1 MLVYCYK
8 NKNYI
13 KIINNI
19 INEFRYKILL
29 NSIKYLDLN
38 NVFNILLLNKNFY
51 NNYKTKIINETFKN
65 EKLSLKKR
73 LEIWKILLNI
83 KNIKK
88 KYNNYKILLYTYQKA
103 ELNSNIS
110 KNIRIIKLDVER
122 TFFNKNIDENR
133 KKTGNILELINYL
146 YEKIGYCQGMNFL
159 VKFLL
164 NVTEFNEEEVFYI
177 MCGLLENT
185 EFLNNFT
192 HDLEFY
198 QNYFKI
204 FEKLI
209 EIFFPLIFQ
218 KMKQY
223 KIEAYFYCPSW
234 FFTLFTGIFQNF
246 NDTENYPKCLI
257 LIFENFLLNGY
268 LAIFQ
273 VGFCLINYYKEKIIQ
288 LDSNNFGEFLT
299 TYLNQCDI
307 FLNENFNIFKQNFYD
322 CNEIITKNL
331 LINIDNIINNK

>member
-1 MLVYCYK
+1 
-8 NKNYI
+8 
-13 KIINNI
+13 
-19 INEFRYKILL
+19 
-29 NSIKYLDLN
+29 
-38 NVFNILLLNKNFY
+38 
-51 NNYKTKIINETFKN
+51 
-65 EKLSLKKR
+65 
-73 LEIWKILLNI
+73 
-83 KNIKK
+83 
-88 KYNNYKILLYTYQKA
+88 
-103 ELNSNIS
+103 
-110 KNIRIIKLDVER
+110 
-122 TFFNKNIDENR
+122 
-133 KKTGNILELINYL
+133 
-146 YEKIGYCQGMNFL
+146 
-159 VKFLL
+159 
-164 NVTEFNEEEVFYI
+164 
-177 MCGLLENT
+177 
-185 EFLNNFT
+185 
-192 HDLEFY
+192 
-198 QNYFKI
+198 
-204 FEKLI
+204 
-209 EIFFPLIFQ
+209 
-218 KMKQY
+218 MKQY